1 MCGSRPGG
9 GSKLDEELVV
19 RMRASEQK
27 FEKSLSLHFLG
38 YRAQGDLQ
46 QGLGHAA

>member
-1 MCGSRPGG
+1 MWIQAAG

-27 FEKSLSLHFLG
+27 FEKSLSPLLG